1 MRVLRFVRL
10 WCCVIGLTGSS
21 IVSATGAGDE
31 EDLYDEGF
39 ISEFAGKPESESE
52 SGKKEGTVS
61 LPPWPS
67 EQDLIT
73 VDLSLVN
80 FPYILLID
88 EKSFSVSEDRTIRYT
103 AILRSAGGV
112 DNVAYEGILCNNRQ
126 VKRYAYGSRGQ
137 FRPVRKPEW
146 RFVRKKG
153 QDRYRNELIES
164 YFCPLPSG
172 NRERQIL
179 DKLKTMARTYE
190 LEE

>member
-1 MRVLRFVRL
+1 MRGLRLIQL

-21 IVSATGAGDE
+21 AVSAAGAGDE

-39 ISEFAGKPESESE
+39 ISEFAGKSESESE
-52 SGKKEGTVS
+52 KKEDTVK

-67 EQDLIT
+67 EQDLIK
-73 VDLSLVN
+73 VDLSLVD
-80 FPYILLID
+80 FPYALLID
-88 EKSFSVSEDRTIRYT
+88 EKSFSISEDRIIRYT
-103 AILRSAGGV
+103 AILRSASGV
-112 DNVAYEGILCNNRQ
+112 DNIAYEGISCNHRQ
-126 VKRYAYGSRGQ
+126 VRRYAYGGRGQ
-137 FRPVRKPEW
+137 FRPVRKSEW

-172 NRERQIL
+172 DTERQIL
-179 DKLKTMARTYE
+179 DKLKTIARTYE

>member
-21 IVSATGAGDE
+21 IVSAADAGDE
-31 EDLYDEGF
+31 EDLYDEGY

-52 SGKKEGTVS
+52 KKEDTVN

-73 VDLSLVN
+73 VDLSLVD
-80 FPYILLID
+80 FPYTLLID
-88 EKSFSVSEDRTIRYT
+88 EKSFSVSKDRIIRYA

-112 DNVAYEGILCNNRQ
+112 DNVAYEGISCNHRQ

-146 RFVRKKG
+146 RFVLKKG
-153 QDRYRNELIES
+153 QDLYRNELIES

-172 NRERQIL
+172 DTERQIL
-179 DKLKTMARTYE
+179 DKLKTISRIYE

>member
-1 MRVLRFVRL
+1 MRVLRLIRL

-21 IVSATGAGDE
+21 VVSAVE
-31 EDLYDEGF
+31 EDDLYDEGY
-39 ISEFAGKPESESE
+39 ISEFAGKHESEAESE
-52 SGKKEGTVS
+52 NKEDAVI

-67 EQDLIT
+67 DQDLIT

-80 FPYILLID
+80 FPYTLLID
-88 EKSFSVSEDRTIRYT
+88 EKSFSVSKDRIVHYT

-112 DNVAYEGILCNNRQ
+112 DNIAYEGISCNSRE

-146 RFVRKKG
+146 RFVLKKG
-153 QDRYRNELIES
+153 QDLYRNELIES

-172 NRERQIL
+172 NIERQLL
-179 DKLKTMARTYE
+179 DKLKTLTRTYE
-190 LEE
+190 LQE